1 MTITIRIANIEQNKH
16 ILTMKHIIGLIA
28 VAALISF
35 SSFKERKLNVNDI
48 SSIVG
53 QSFRSGSSEL
63 LTGCLDKEIELII
76 DGDRVEYQ
84 NLPSQKA
91 QLILNSFFKKN
102 PPVSFSYVYQ
112 GNNSAE
118 LKYCIGNYRSKNS
131 DYLVYMLIKKTRG
144 EKFLVNT
151 LQLKK
156 S

>member
-1 MTITIRIANIEQNKH
+1 
-16 ILTMKHIIGLIA
+16 MKYIVGLIA
-28 VAALISF
+28 IVTLIGT
-35 SSFKERKLNVNDI
+35 SSYRERKLNVNDI

-53 QSFRSGSSEL
+53 QSFRTGSSEQL
-63 LTGCLDKEIELII
+63 VGCLDKEIELII

-84 NLPSQKA
+84 NIPAQKA

-118 LKYCIGNYRSKNS
+118 LKYCIGNYHSKKS
-131 DYLVYMLIKKTRG
+131 DYLVYMLIKKTKG
-144 EKFLVNT
+144 DKYLVNT